1 MLHVVEASGKTSQ
14 LRCDLRIAQG
24 ELTMHMPEPECALK
38 RAGTAVG
45 CLTEF
50 CRTSRLAGD
59 SWRWLRK
66 SVVPATVDWK
76 VDWTRQV
83 AGGQVAPL
91 PDFGD
96 HWQGEQSVT
105 VGEVFVPWLS
115 HN

>member
-1 MLHVVEASGKTSQ
+1 
-14 LRCDLRIAQG
+14 
-24 ELTMHMPEPECALK
+24 MHMPEPECALK

-50 CRTSRLAGD
+50 CRTSRPAGD

-66 SVVPATVDWK
+66 SVVLAT

-83 AGGQVAPL
+83 AGGQVAATRQVAPL
-91 PDFGD
+91 PDSGD

-105 VGEVFVPWLS
+105 VGDVFVAVVIPQLS
-115 HN
+115 IFDASLLD